1 MQYLELQY
9 RELHTG
15 RRSLVLALALALAL
29 APLFALDT
37 LAAFMPSACI
47 HQMRVR
53 LYESRG
59 NLAYVSY
66 GSAPSAL
73 RLRPPSSLGHR
84 GWEAV
89 GSKRPARNIT
99 KSSTLIA

>member
-15 RRSLVLALALALAL
+15 RRSLVLALALALA
-29 APLFALDT
+29 PLFAFDT